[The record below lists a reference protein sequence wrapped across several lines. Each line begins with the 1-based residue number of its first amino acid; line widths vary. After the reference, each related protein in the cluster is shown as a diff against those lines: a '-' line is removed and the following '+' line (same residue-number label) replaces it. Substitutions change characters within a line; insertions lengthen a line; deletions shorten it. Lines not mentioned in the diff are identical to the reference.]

1 MQQKGGVIPNVL
13 ITNLDLISLVCRLWM
28 IMSSDDI
35 QFAKIAAHYICGR
48 QKEAFLKKLILD
60 AQYPHLYSHRVVKVQ
75 V

>member
-48 QKEAFLKKLILD
+48 QKEAFLKKLMLD
-60 AQYPHLYSHRVVKVQ
+60 AQYPKCIAYIALSR
-75 V
+75 